1 MPDKISVRLPPAL
14 KHALEAHVRQDNTPV
29 SDVIHKALE
38 AYLGLR
44 PTVRP
49 ALSTDLSD
57 TVSDIQARLEVIAA
71 NMSDMQRRLERL
83 EGVRSEDTPV
93 RQRETDRP
101 TQGPTQGPTSRLTD
115 SPTRRKNA
123 LPFATL
129 RAIAAARQQHP
140 ELTHRDFAAYLFT
153 SDIYRSTGRNGVPV
167 PPSTSLIHRWLKEA
181 LAAGLLP

>member
-1 MPDKISVRLPPAL
+1 
-14 KHALEAHVRQDNTPV
+14 
-29 SDVIHKALE
+29 
-38 AYLGLR
+38 
-44 PTVRP
+44 
-49 ALSTDLSD
+49 LSD

-83 EGVRSEDTPV
+83 EGVSREDTPV
-93 RQRETDRP
+93 RQRATDRP
-101 TQGPTQGPTSRLTD
+101 TSRRAD

-129 RAIAAARQQHP
+129 RAIAAARPQHP
-140 ELTHRDFAAYLFT
+140 ELTHRDFAAHLFT

>member
-38 AYLGLR
+38 AYLRLR

-49 ALSTDLSD
+49 TLSTDLSD

-83 EGVRSEDTPV
+83 EGVSSEDMPV
-93 RQRETDRP
+93 RQRETDR
-101 TQGPTQGPTSRLTD
+101 PTSRLTD
-115 SPTRRKNA
+115 SPTRRKNT

-129 RAIAAARQQHP
+129 RAIAATRQQHP
-140 ELTHRDFAAYLFT
+140 ELTHRDFATHLFT

>member
-1 MPDKISVRLPPAL
+1 MEAPMPDKISVRLPPAL

-44 PTVRP
+44 PPVRP
-49 ALSTDLSD
+49 TLSTDLSD

-83 EGVRSEDTPV
+83 EGVSSEDTPV

-101 TQGPTQGPTSRLTD
+101 TSRPTD
-115 SPTRRKNA
+115 SLTRRKNT

-140 ELTHRDFAAYLFT
+140 ELTHRDFAAHLFT

>member
-29 SDVIHKALE
+29 SDVIHKAFE

-49 ALSTDLSD
+49 TLSTDLSD
-57 TVSDIQARLEVIAA
+57 TVSDIRARLEVIAA
-71 NMSDMQRRLERL
+71 NMSDMQRRLARL
-83 EGVRSEDTPV
+83 EGVSSEDTPV

-101 TQGPTQGPTSRLTD
+101 TQGPTDRPTSRLTD

-129 RAIAAARQQHP
+129 RAIAAARQQRP
-140 ELTHRDFAAYLFT
+140 ELTHRDFAAHLFT